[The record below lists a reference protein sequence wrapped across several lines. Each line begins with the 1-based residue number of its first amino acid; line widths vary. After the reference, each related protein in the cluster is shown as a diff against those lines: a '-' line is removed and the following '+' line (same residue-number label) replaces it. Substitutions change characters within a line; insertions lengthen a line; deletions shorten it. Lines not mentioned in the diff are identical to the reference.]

1 MPMVGGKK
9 FPYTSE
15 GKRKA
20 KQYATETS
28 KLMHVG
34 YRKGGG
40 ALKVD
45 SPKGKKCVF
54 GIKK

>member
-1 MPMVGGKK
+1 MPMVGDTK
-9 FPYTSE
+9 FSYTDE

-20 KQYATETS
+20 KLEATNTGQT
-28 KLMHVG
+28 MHVG

-40 ALKVD
+40 ALKVN
-45 SPKGKKCVF
+45 SPTGKKCVF

>member
-20 KQYATETS
+20 KQYATETN

-45 SPKGKKCVF
+45 SPTGKKCVF

>member
-1 MPMVGGKK
+1 MPMVGDTK
-9 FPYTSE
+9 FSYTDE

-20 KQYATETS
+20 KAHATSTGQT
-28 KLMHVG
+28 MHVG

-45 SPKGKKCVF
+45 SPTGKKCVF

>member
-9 FPYTSE
+9 FPYTSV
-15 GKRKA
+15 GKRDAKA
-20 KQYATETS
+20 YANESGKT
-28 KLMHVG
+28 MHVG